1 MRHCLI
7 IHDLRTYNTVITA
20 IFTTQRVTEIVAGM
34 MFYKLD
40 QNCRFFCALSY
51 RTMIHHHPCSTFG
64 ASGSLQCSRR
74 MDKSER
80 IGIRDRFL
88 DWHGYVAR
96 YRILNRRRSAGDGL
110 ARRCFFWRFLWGMHA
125 FSFRDLAWKMK
136 LQLTAWSWWVGL
148 CRLTTTLAKVF
159 PLPASPHNKVTCTLL
174 SALCVNAHIAYR
186 RPRHCMLH
194 NLTCRPAWPAL
205 PMSSGSRIRLAS
217 AAPSSGMPA

>member
-51 RTMIHHHPCSTFG
+51 RTMVHHHPCSTFG
-64 ASGSLQCSRR
+64 ASGSWQCSRR

-80 IGIRDRFL
+80 IGIRGRFL

-136 LQLTAWSWWVGL
+136 LQLTVWSWWVGL
-148 CRLTTTLAKVF
+148 CRLTTTLAKYSRCQRPHIIKLHVLCYRLCASTRILHIVDRDIACCTI
-159 PLPASPHNKVTCTLL
+159 LPAV
-174 SALCVNAHIAYR
+174 R
-186 RPRHCMLH
+186 RGQHCL
-194 NLTCRPAWPAL
+194 
-205 PMSSGSRIRLAS
+205 
-217 AAPSSGMPA
+217 